1 MKEIKIPEP
10 IGTSEEDSLSTRV
23 IAILS
28 LSLNMVL
35 FIGFIV
41 QTAGVHAFKER
52 IKKTE
57 EAAQQRQ
64 EIQQVVEAVLQQQER

>member
-1 MKEIKIPEP
+1 MKEIKFPEP
-10 IGTSEEDSLSTRV
+10 IGTSEDDGLSTRV

-28 LSLNMVL
+28 LLLNAVL
-35 FIGFIV
+35 FIGFII
-41 QTAGVHAFKER
+41 QTVGVHEFKEQ

-64 EIQQVVEAVLQQQER
+64 EIQQVVEAVLQQQGR